1 MRKRRDFL
9 AANSGVRVVT
19 PSFILLVKP
28 EASPEARAGFT
39 VSRKV
44 GNAVA
49 RNRAR
54 RRLREAARL
63 VLPEIAVPHA
73 DHVFIARA
81 GDAEIPFAALL
92 ADMRHAMDTAG
103 RKASRKIVSRG

>member
-9 AANSGVRVVT
+9 AANAGARVVT
-19 PSFILLVKP
+19 PAFILLVRP
-28 EASPEARAGFT
+28 NQAGETRMGFT
-39 VSRKV
+39 ASRKV

-54 RRLREAARL
+54 RRLREVARALLPVEGVAA
-63 VLPEIAVPHA
+63 A

-81 GDAEIPFAALL
+81 MPAERPYAALL
-92 ADMRHAMDTAG
+92 ADARQAIGKAKRRLAERAG
-103 RKASRKIVSRG
+103 Q